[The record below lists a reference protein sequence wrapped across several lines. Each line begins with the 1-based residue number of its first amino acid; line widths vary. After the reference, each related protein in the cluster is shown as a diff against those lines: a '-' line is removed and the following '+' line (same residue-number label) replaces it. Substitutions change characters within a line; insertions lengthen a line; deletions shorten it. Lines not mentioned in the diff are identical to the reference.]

1 MEQENF
7 RFCRKCLTRDIIDK
21 DDYFR
26 TLKELI
32 ASIPEDVKTPADLY
46 EKRLKTCTECER
58 LMDGMCGA
66 CGCYVELRA
75 AKTSQSCPYSKW

>member
-1 MEQENF
+1 MEEQNF

-26 TLKELI
+26 VLQEMINHIPKEVK
-32 ASIPEDVKTPADLY
+32 ASDEEY
-46 EKRLKTCTECER
+46 ERRLSLCRDCEK
-58 LMDGMCGA
+58 LLDGMCKA

-75 AKTSQSCPYSKW
+75 AKTESTCPYDIW